1 MLPVW
6 GSVGS
11 AGLDWRILTNPNR
24 TTFLFSFTAWYIAA
38 RAIESLV
45 GASNI
50 VNPVGPVTL
59 SPTAVMCVVFPLS
72 QVPELLSKR
81 VSHLRPYDV
90 VVVEYVIKSGLRLV
104 HKAVLQFV

>member
-50 VNPVGPVTL
+50 VNPVGSVTL
-59 SPTAVMCVVFPLS
+59 SPTAGMWVVFSLFEL
-72 QVPELLSKR
+72 PELLSKR
-81 VSHLRPYDV
+81 FSD
-90 VVVEYVIKSGLRLV
+90 LRLYAMV
-104 HKAVLQFV
+104 AFASLLTSDWGFNNMSGFEME